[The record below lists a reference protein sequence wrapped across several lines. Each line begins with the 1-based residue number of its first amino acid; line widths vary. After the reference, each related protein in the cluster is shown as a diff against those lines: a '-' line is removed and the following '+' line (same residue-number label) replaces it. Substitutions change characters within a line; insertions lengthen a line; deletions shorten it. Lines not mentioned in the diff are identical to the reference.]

1 MANYTEKE
9 LANVP
14 AQELIEII
22 MELQDDLESARDE
35 RDEAE
40 NERDEAESERK
51 EAENEADALQ
61 DELDKAII
69 DQVTVD
75 LGLDTLQYKF
85 EKGNLQLVQKFEQL
99 LQTELNTVAH
109 AEIFK

>member
-14 AQELIEII
+14 AQELNGFTE
-22 MELQDDLESARDE
+22 
-35 RDEAE
+35 
-40 NERDEAESERK
+40 
-51 EAENEADALQ
+51 
-61 DELDKAII
+61 
-69 DQVTVD
+69 VD

-85 EKGNLQLVQKFEQL
+85 EKGNLQLVQKFENF
-99 LQTELNTVAH
+99 LQNELNTVPH

>member
-14 AQELIEII
+14 AEELIEII
-22 MELQDDLESARDE
+22 MELQNDKDDLKI
-35 RDEAE
+35 EAE
-40 NERDEAESERK
+40 MAVSEQKDAEDKAK
-51 EAENEADALQ
+51 ELQ
-61 DELDKAII
+61 DEI
-69 DQVTVD
+69 DDFTEVD

-85 EKGNLQLVQKFEQL
+85 EKGNLQLVQKFEAF
-99 LQTELNTVAH
+99 LQNELNTVPH

>member
-22 MELQDDLESARDE
+22 MELQEIHNTSLEMLR
-35 RDEAE
+35 
-40 NERDEAESERK
+40 NERKKNELLQK
-51 EAENEADALQ
+51 KINEAGLKGIRQ
-61 DELDKAII
+61 LD
-69 DQVTVD
+69 QFVSVD

-85 EKGNLQLVQKFEQL
+85 EKGNLQLVQKFEHFL
-99 LQTELNTVAH
+99 ERELNTVPH